1 MDTGVECWVA
11 DSGANPVAAVVGPA
25 SLFYNR
31 WSTSAD
37 VVVVVDR
44 CRFTAYV
51 SSTVL
56 LLLLVARK
64 IDGLASQADRK
75 LGACCFFI
83 WWVTWGDDAELAGS
97 G

>member
-11 DSGANPVAAVVGPA
+11 DRGANSVPVVVGAA
-25 SLFYNR
+25 SLFYR
-31 WSTSAD
+31 CCSTSAD
-37 VVVVVDR
+37 VVVVDR

-56 LLLLVARK
+56 LLLPLVARK

-75 LGACCFFI
+75 LVASCFFF
-83 WWVTWGDDAELAGS
+83 
-97 G
+97 

>member
-11 DSGANPVAAVVGPA
+11 DSGANPVAVVVGPA
-25 SLFYNR
+25 SLFYHCC
-31 WSTSAD
+31 STSAD
-37 VVVVVDR
+37 VVVVDR

-83 WWVTWGDDAELAGS
+83 
-97 G
+97 